1 MATLLQ
7 DLRVTVRTLSARPG
21 FTLTVVAVLA
31 LGIGAN
37 IALFSLAKALLMDPP
52 PGVDDP
58 ETVLLVG
65 RVQDGEGFD
74 TFGWPE
80 LEDYRKGMP
89 SLARLA
95 AYTVHDATVSTDAG
109 AERHRT
115 LLVTGNYFETLG
127 VRPAAGRLLVPADTE
142 KPGEKAVAVL
152 RHGMAKSL
160 FGSAAEALGR
170 TVRVNG
176 IPVEV
181 VGVTPPD
188 FRGHDNMQRHDAWLP
203 VTLQPR
209 VMSMGSAD
217 LFENRGT
224 VWLEFLGRLAPGT
237 TVEQAQTEA
246 ETTAAR
252 LRAQWPEE
260 YEGRDAAVAAGLVHP
275 FWVGYLGEFV
285 GTLQGAVAVL
295 LLVACANVA
304 GLLLVRG
311 AERQQEIGVRLALGG
326 GRGRLVRQ
334 ILTESVALAV
344 TGAAAGLMLA
354 AWSGDAMAWLLSSSP
369 IAGAAGVV
377 DMTPDLRVA
386 GFAALLALAC
396 GVVAGLVPA
405 LATVRPDILGVLRL
419 APPTASR
426 GSSRTRDAFV
436 VAQLALS
443 LVLLTACG
451 LQLRSLLYLGDIDP
465 GFDMENVLVGGI
477 QLGSESYTP
486 EQALAFYDRLHE
498 RVEAMPGVETAS
510 FGIPIP
516 LYRGRISTMARID
529 GWEPPE
535 GQDGFNLDFRP
546 VTPGYFETLGLTL
559 VRGRGFTGA
568 DGAGSPKVA
577 VINRTLAERFW
588 PDGDPLGQ
596 RLHTGDP
603 AGEEERLEIVGV
615 VSDMKYM
622 TLTEEP
628 RLHFYVPLAQSR
640 FVTRTALHVRTAPG
654 RDPLT
659 LLPEVR
665 AAVTELDPDVPLDAT
680 RTLETQWLRSM
691 GASRFATS
699 VTGSFAVLAVLL
711 AGLGLYGAF
720 AFYVRQRQ
728 REIGIRMA
736 LGAEA
741 RRVEGLVLRQG
752 VIRLAVGVVLGLAG
766 ALVAARWLAGDLAG
780 VTPTDPVA
788 LLAAPAVLAAVA
800 LVATWLPAM
809 RAARIDPATVLR
821 GE

>member
-1 MATLLQ
+1 MTTLLRNSFLQ

-21 FTLTVVAVLA
+21 FTSTVVAVLA

-52 PGVDDP
+52 PGVHDP
-58 ETVLLVG
+58 ETLLLVG

-74 TFGWPE
+74 TFGWRE
-80 LEDYRKGMP
+80 VEDYREGMP
-89 SLARLA
+89 SLAQLA
-95 AYTVHDATVSTDAG
+95 AFSVLDATVSTDAG
-109 AERHRT
+109 AERRRSI
-115 LLVTGNYFETLG
+115 LVTGNYFETLG
-127 VRPAAGRLLVPADTE
+127 VRPAAGRLLVPADSE
-142 KPGEKAVAVL
+142 KVGEKAVAVL
-152 RHGMAKSL
+152 RHGVAESL
-160 FGSAAEALGR
+160 FGTAAEAVGR
-170 TVRVNG
+170 TVRING
-176 IPVEV
+176 ISLEV
-181 VGVTPPD
+181 VGVTPPG
-188 FRGHDNMQRHDAWLP
+188 FRGHDNLQRQDAWLP
-203 VTLQPR
+203 ITMQPR
-209 VMSMGSAD
+209 VMAMGP
-217 LFENRGT
+217 LFEGRGT
-224 VWLEFLGRLAPGT
+224 VWLELLGRLAPDAT
-237 TVEQAQTEA
+237 FEQAQTEA
-246 ETTAAR
+246 KTTAAR
-252 LRAQWPEE
+252 LRAEWPEE
-260 YEGRDAAVAAGLVHP
+260 YEGRDAAVSPGLAHP
-275 FWVGYLGEFV
+275 YWQGYLGGFV

-334 ILTESVALAV
+334 VLTESVALAV

-443 LVLLTACG
+443 LVLLTVCG
-451 LQLRSLLYLGDIDP
+451 LQLRSLLHISDIDP
-465 GFDMENVLVGGI
+465 GFDIENVLVAGL
-477 QLGSESYTP
+477 QLGSEAYDK
-486 EQALAFYDRLHE
+486 EQSLAFHDRLLE
-498 RVEAMPGVETAS
+498 RVEALPGVERAS
-510 FGIPIP
+510 LGFPVP
-516 LYRGRISTMARID
+516 LGQSRISTNAQID

-535 GQDGFNLDFRP
+535 GEDGFNLDFRP
-546 VTPGYFETLGLTL
+546 VTPGYFETMGLSL
-559 VRGRGFTGA
+559 LRGRSFTDADLSGA
-568 DGAGSPKVA
+568 PKVA

-588 PDGDPLGQ
+588 PDGNPIGQ
-596 RLHTGDP
+596 RIHTGNED
-603 AGEEERLEIVGV
+603 RLEIVGV
-615 VSDMKYM
+615 VSDMKYRS
-622 TLTEEP
+622 LTEEP
-628 RLHFYVPLAQSR
+628 RLHFYIPLAQSP
-640 FVTRTALHVRTAPG
+640 FLTRTALHVRTDPG
-654 RDPLT
+654 QDPLAV
-659 LLPEVR
+659 LPGVR
-665 AAVTELDPDVPLDAT
+665 EAVREMDPDVPLDAA
-680 RTLETQWLRSM
+680 RTLKTQWLRSM
-691 GASRFATS
+691 GATRFATS
-699 VTGSFAVLAVLL
+699 LTGSFAVLAVLL

-741 RRVEGLVLRQG
+741 RRVERLVLRQG
-752 VIRLAVGVVLGLAG
+752 VVRLAAGVVLGLLG
-766 ALVAARWLAGDLAG
+766 ALFAARWLAGDLAG

-788 LLAAPAVLAAVA
+788 LLVAPAVLAAVA

-809 RAARIDPATVLR
+809 RAARIDPAAVLR